1 MVTIELDWKHNRDDW
16 KTYIR
21 RVGLQQQQ
29 IASFIGV
36 SEQVMTKLVQV
47 MTDGQGLLAKD
58 VDRKRWTKA
67 VDYVEFQA
75 SKVKEETK

>member
-16 KTYIR
+16 KAYIR

-75 SKVKEETK
+75 SKVKEESK